1 MAESKAPA
9 ATWSAASTPCCSQR
23 CDAGTPAVGAAN
35 TAASPAAAG
44 AGAMSGGSSRSWAP
58 ASWTAFRFA
67 SALSHAHR
75 TWVRS
80 VAAPCDSR
88 QSSPLKPMTLCK
100 HGTARQ
106 ALRGGQQHPVALR
119 WMM

>member
-44 AGAMSGGSSRSWAP
+44 AGAMSGGSSRSWAR
-58 ASWTAFRFA
+58 ASRTAFRL
-67 SALSHAHR
+67 ALALPHTQR

-80 VAAPCDSR
+80 VTVPVTAD
-88 QSSPLKPMTLCK
+88 SPLYQSL
-100 HGTARQ
+100 
-106 ALRGGQQHPVALR
+106 
-119 WMM
+119 